1 MKSEP
6 DSKAEPELGRIPIA
20 GLIRQAR
27 RRTGMSQRELAV
39 RARVAPSTVA
49 KVEKGTIV
57 PGLRSLEALLD
68 AAGLFLVVVD
78 PDGRVLQPLEEYP
91 LAVDNAGRRY
101 PAHLDLIIEPEPGE
115 WWGDR
120 YGLARPP
127 ETFIRDPESVLRRR
141 RESAKSRAEICG

>member
-1 MKSEP
+1 MTLEP
-6 DSKAEPELGRIPIA
+6 EAEPRPGGLPVA
-20 GLIRQAR
+20 GLIRRAR

-39 RARVAPSTVA
+39 RAGVAPSTVA
-49 KVEKGTIV
+49 KVEKGITM

-101 PAHLDLIIEPEPGE
+101 PAHLDLIIEPERGE

-120 YGLARPP
+120 FGLARPP
-127 ETFIRDPESVLRRR
+127 ETFIRDPVSVLRRR
-141 RESAKSRAEICG
+141 RESAKSRREICG